1 MAAIILP
8 FVRHAGSSTSNSSK
22 ASSGIRPSDALII
35 GMRQRWGTERRQRHF
50 LSACGPTPNDVA
62 TSSTT
67 SQSSSMTEKDRDRSS
82 PRQETSW
89 DRVSTARG
97 SKIVLME
104 KDDDENTPA
113 ASEYRRNLLR
123 RTKELRENSGYTQA
137 EMADFLNIKVEA
149 YKKYENR
156 SLLPHRFIHKFCRLV
171 KVTEELFLEGKQQ
184 AAVRFPQLPAGEK
197 AMRLGRR
204 GGRKR
209 TG

>member
-1 MAAIILP
+1 
-8 FVRHAGSSTSNSSK
+8 
-22 ASSGIRPSDALII
+22 
-35 GMRQRWGTERRQRHF
+35 
-50 LSACGPTPNDVA
+50 
-62 TSSTT
+62 
-67 SQSSSMTEKDRDRSS
+67 
-82 PRQETSW
+82 
-89 DRVSTARG
+89 
-97 SKIVLME
+97 ME

-149 YKKYENR
+149 YKKYESR